1 MRASAGDETGKNQY
15 ILSMHCRRLPLLF
28 SMLISVL
35 LLTACGGGGGA
46 GRFTSS
52 GASGAGSS
60 GNRMQTACSTLSKYA
75 FNGIPATYI
84 DDGADLLYILA
95 GEFSL
100 AGRNDIAS
108 TIENIVDLTYQG
120 PYGQLTA
127 KSELVNLANA
137 YC

>member
-1 MRASAGDETGKNQY
+1 
-15 ILSMHCRRLPLLF
+15 MHCKRLSLFFSLLM
-28 SMLISVL
+28 SSL

-52 GASGAGSS
+52 GGSGAGSS
-60 GNRMQTACSTLSKYA
+60 GNRMQTACATLSKYA

-100 AGRNDIAS
+100 AGRKDIALA
-108 TIENIVDLTYQG
+108 IEDIVDLTYQG

-127 KSELVNLANA
+127 KSELVNLANS